1 MSIDAATIENIA
13 LLARLRI
20 DESDIDE
27 VTARIGDILALVSQM
42 ESVDTDGVEPM
53 ANPMDATQRLRADVV
68 TEVDVS
74 DEFQRIAPATE
85 GGLYLVPRVI
95 E

>member
-1 MSIDAATIENIA
+1 MSIDAAAIENIA

-27 VTARIGDILALVSQM
+27 VTARIGDILALVGQM
-42 ESVDTDGVEPM
+42 ESVDTEGVEPM
-53 ANPMDATQRLRADVV
+53 ANPMDAIQRLREDVV

-74 DEFQRIAPATE
+74 AEFQLIAPATE
-85 GGLYLVPRVI
+85 EGLYLVPRVI